1 MLENQPFLQTEKRKK
16 MKKTTLIL
24 LAFLIVPLVSFSQ
37 GVGIGVKAG
46 ANFANLNF
54 EDPDV
59 SPESVTNFHFGG
71 YLNLNLTDK
80 FGITP
85 EVLFSSQGSEFD
97 GMKIDM
103 TYIAIPVML
112 KFKPVSFLFVEAG
125 PQFSFLTKAEMDFGQ
140 GTEDIK
146 DQLKNNDFGLGFG
159 AGVNLP
165 LGFNAGAR
173 YVLGFSNISDVSEE
187 TIQNRTF
194 QIYVGWTILGA
205 K

>member
-1 MLENQPFLQTEKRKK
+1 

-46 ANFANLNF
+46 ANFSNVNWD
-54 EDPDV
+54 EPDI

-71 YLNLNLTDK
+71 YLNLNLSDK

-85 EVLFSSQGSEFD
+85 EVLFSSEGSETVF
-97 GMKIDM
+97 GKYDM
-103 TYIAIPVML
+103 TYVAIPVML
-112 KFKPVSFLFVEAG
+112 KYKPIKFLFIEAG
-125 PQFSFLTKAEMDFGQ
+125 PQFSFLTKAELNSGQ
-140 GTEDIK
+140 VTEDIK
-146 DQLKNNDFGLGFG
+146 DQFKNNDFGLALG

-173 YVLGFSNISDVSEE
+173 YVLGFANINEALDYTEE
-187 TIQNRTF
+187 SVENRTF
-194 QIYVGWTILGA
+194 QIYVGWTIFGA

>member
-1 MLENQPFLQTEKRKK
+1 

-24 LAFLIVPLVSFSQ
+24 LAFLIVPLVTFSQ
-37 GVGIGVKAG
+37 GIGIGVKAG

-54 EDPDV
+54 EEPDV

-71 YLNLNLTDK
+71 YLNLNLSDK

-85 EVLFSSQGSEFD
+85 EVLFSSQGSELD
-97 GMKIDM
+97 GVKFDM

-112 KFKPVSFLFVEAG
+112 RFKPVNFLFIEAG
-125 PQFSFLTKAEMDFGQ
+125 PQFSFLTKAEMSFDGDV
-140 GTEDIK
+140 EDIK
-146 DQLKNNDFGLGFG
+146 EQLKNNDFGLGFG

-173 YVLGFSNISDVSEE
+173 YVLGFSNINDVDEE
-187 TIQNRTF
+187 SIQNRTF
-194 QIYVGWTILGA
+194 QIYVGWTIFGA